1 MRYSYTLVP
10 LPPAPPP
17 RLPQASPRPLLGLFP
32 NDCAAFSLSWLV
44 AKYHLFLSQ
53 EVQVNVCFFSP
64 SAPLTSEGSLM
75 IHVEPSG
82 PNYEMKLRG
91 TATEA
96 ERTRDG

>member
-1 MRYSYTLVP
+1 M
-10 LPPAPPP
+10 
-17 RLPQASPRPLLGLFP
+17 
-32 NDCAAFSLSWLV
+32 
-44 AKYHLFLSQ
+44 
-53 EVQVNVCFFSP
+53 NVCFSSP

-91 TATEA
+91 NATEA